1 MIDCNKILSFFFVA
15 NADPS
20 LYYNGYYEASS
31 NGGGHSAAQYTW
43 LIALLGSLAFMLILV
58 SFVMIYY
65 RKKPK
70 HYLAANTSG
79 KVDEKLSGLRY
90 LKVLPFFLDKIV
102 HPKVL

>member
-1 MIDCNKILSFFFVA
+1 MYNPSLQTSSFIILFSSFFFFA
-15 NADPS
+15 GNADPS
-20 LYYNGYYEASS
+20 LYYNEYYEAS
-31 NGGGHSAAQYTW
+31 NGGHSAAQYTW

-79 KVDEKLSGLRY
+79 KDSKRGR
-90 LKVLPFFLDKIV
+90 KIG
-102 HPKVL
+102 

>member
-1 MIDCNKILSFFFVA
+1 MFFFA
-15 NADPS
+15 GNADPS
-20 LYYNGYYEASS
+20 LYYNEYYEAS
-31 NGGGHSAAQYTW
+31 NGGHSAAQYTW

-79 KVDEKLSGLRY
+79 KVNLMSFRFVCLIWEKMEKRLAQ
-90 LKVLPFFLDKIV
+90 FF
-102 HPKVL
+102 

>member
-1 MIDCNKILSFFFVA
+1 MFFFA
-15 NADPS
+15 GNADPS
-20 LYYNGYYEASS
+20 LYYNEYYEAS
-31 NGGGHSAAQYTW
+31 NGGHSAAQYTW

-79 KVDEKLSGLRY
+79 KD
-90 LKVLPFFLDKIV
+90 
-102 HPKVL
+102 PKRQHHYRLN